1 MVREGPGPAL
11 AVRIRRKGPAEFFWR
26 TSRGLWMDGFWP
38 RAKKKV
44 CHRWMDDGFWPR
56 AKKKVCHIIWFLTN
70 SIAAAASRRRCRR
83 HRGCRCCCLRRRRC
97 RRRWESKKRRQR
109 RALGV
114 EGRAR
119 VMRRAANGDDGPC
132 IATKTWFQFSRS
144 DGLWI
149 HGLRKKKRC
158 VFLRGADGWMDFGR
172 AQKNNVRSAD
182 FFFAGPL
189 IVWMR
194 KITTPNHGV
203 P

>member
-1 MVREGPGPAL
+1 
-11 AVRIRRKGPAEFFWR
+11 
-26 TSRGLWMDGFWP
+26 MDFG
-38 RAKKKV
+38 RAQKKKFATSS
-44 CHRWMDDGFWPR
+44 GFM
-56 AKKKVCHIIWFLTN
+56 HHLTN
-70 SIAAAASRRRCRR
+70 SIATAASRRRCRR
-83 HRGCRCCCLRRRRC
+83 HRRCRCCCLRRRRC
-97 RRRWESKKRRQR
+97 RRRWESKKRRQK

-119 VMRRAANGDDGPC
+119 VIRRAANGDDGPC

-189 IVWMR
+189 AGGHARRPRRPHRVRGRRATMR
-194 KITTPNHGV
+194 AAHACF
-203 P
+203 